1 MKTSRDGI
9 DLIKS
14 FEGLRLNAY
23 PDPGTGG
30 APWTIGYGAT
40 KGVRKGMSITEAEAE
55 TILKRDLERFE
66 RGVERLISGIPTTQ
80 SSFDAMVSLAFNI
93 GLGAFQRSSVLRHH
107 RAGNKLRA
115 AASFLLWVKAAG
127 RTLPGLIR
135 RRLAEKRLYEST

>member
-1 MKTSRDGI
+1 MNIDARGI
-9 DLIKS
+9 ILIKS

-30 APWTIGYGAT
+30 APWTIGYGHT
-40 KGVRKGMSITEAEAE
+40 GPDVYRGLKITEAQAEA
-55 TILKRDLERFE
+55 LLRQDLARFE
-66 RGVERLISGIPTTQ
+66 RGVDRLVEGAFTSQ
-80 SSFDAMVSLAFNI
+80 SQFNSFVSLAYNI

-127 RTLPGLIR
+127 RTLPGLVR
-135 RRLAEKRLYEST
+135 RRNAERQMYLS

>member
-1 MKTSRDGI
+1 MNIDARGI
-9 DLIKS
+9 ILIKS

-30 APWTIGYGAT
+30 APWTIGYGHT
-40 KGVRKGMSITEAEAE
+40 GPDVYRGLKITEAQAEA
-55 TILKRDLERFE
+55 LLRQDLARFG
-66 RGVERLISGIPTTQ
+66 RGVDRLVEGVFTSQ
-80 SSFDAMVSLAFNI
+80 SQFNAMVSLAFNI

-127 RTLPGLIR
+127 RTLPGLVR
-135 RRLAEKRLYEST
+135 RRNAERQMYLS